1 MKVQCDDLAALLAV
15 LTGLYKP
22 DLGSVI
28 TKELE
33 EIDARRDSAL
43 VGIEMQIKSFAY
55 HFEPAK
61 QEAAQALINSLTT
74 YGSGTSRFNYQAEST
89 TIDSIVAKW
98 ENDPELVS
106 ALTTLNMPSWVTEL
120 KTANKLFDD
129 RYLVRLKE
137 DAMAPE
143 ENTVEVRSQIIQ
155 SYRTLLA
162 HLQAHATLSIDN
174 SYTETVK
181 QINLLIEQFNKLVAG
196 RSSTKEEEEVLTQE

>member
-1 MKVQCDDLAALLAV
+1 VKVQCDDLAALLAV